1 MTVSGLGRLLAA
13 AAAFSMTAVPSGYA
27 GDAAN
32 HDGMWVSPE
41 ALRGFPRA
49 AWDRLK
55 AVADGK
61 LERPDIA
68 DLNSG
73 HDVETLAVALVYAR
87 LGNPTYRAKAAQ
99 GILAAVGTE
108 AGGTTL
114 ALGRNLVSYVIAADL
129 VNLAES

>member
-13 AAAFSMTAVPSGYA
+13 AAAFSMTAVPSGCA

-41 ALRGFPRA
+41 ALRGLPEGGP

-87 LGNPTYRAKAAQ
+87 IGNPTYRAKAAQ
-99 GILAAVGTE
+99 ASWLRSAPRQGAPRSLSGATSSR
-108 AGGTTL
+108 T
-114 ALGRNLVSYVIAADL
+114 
-129 VNLAES
+129 